1 MNARKPLRDPLNAI
15 LKFTI
20 MQNSFTYLVL
30 TPPVNLAMLRSPVV
44 DFLAFELMF
53 IFGER
58 N

>member
-30 TPPVNLAMLRSPVV
+30 TPPPVNLAMLRSPVV
-44 DFLAFELMF
+44 DFPG
-53 IFGER
+53 I
-58 N
+58 